1 MAYRFDDMG
10 WYDGE
15 VPDGSPRSTGEPPPI
30 TSTTTTPGEER
41 ANWSGLAWV
50 VVPFVTAP
58 PPQYPVPAAVTMR
71 QARLALLGAGLLSS
85 VDAAIDAM
93 SEPTKSAARIEWEY
107 SNELQRSNPLVL
119 ALGPALN
126 LTSEQIDALFVAAST
141 L

>member
-1 MAYRFDDMG
+1 MAYRFDDRG

-15 VPDGSPRSTGEPPPI
+15 VPEGAPRSTSEPPPI

-50 VVPFVTAP
+50 VVPFAEAP

-126 LTSEQIDALFVAAST
+126 LTSEQIDALFIAASA

>member
-1 MAYRFDDMG
+1 MAYRFDSRG

-15 VPDGSPRSTGEPPPI
+15 VPDGSPRSTGEAPPI

-50 VVPFVTAP
+50 VVPFAEAP

>member
-1 MAYRFDDMG
+1 MARYALINAGVVQSVAEGDAAWAAAVDAYWDDVVMLA
-10 WYDGE
+10 DGAS
-15 VPDGSPRSTGEPPPI
+15 VGRGDTY
-30 TSTTTTPGEER
+30 
-41 ANWSGLAWV
+41 SGGV
-50 VVPFVTAP
+50 FAP
-58 PPQYPVPAAVTMR
+58 PASTVAVPAAVTMR

-126 LTSEQIDALFVAAST
+126 LTPEQIDALFVAASA